1 MLILRLV
8 NEERD
13 KRDGIK
19 GKMLANR
26 GYAAMS

>member
-8 NEERD
+8 NKERD

-26 GYAAMS
+26 GYVAM